1 MPQRP
6 THLTIRSYQVGF
18 GDCFL
23 LSFDYPGS
31 TARHVLIDFGTTAMP
46 ASLGTTSEKQ
56 MLAVA
61 NDIAAVCRKLDVV
74 VATHR
79 HKDHIGGFA
88 TKANGRGPGDAIRAL
103 KPAVVVQ
110 PWTEHPKA
118 KTDATRP
125 PTRAAKALVKTLAD
139 MQGVAA
145 YARNAA
151 AGVYDASLREQ
162 LSFLGENNLKN
173 ASAVKNLMTLA
184 PRTLYA
190 HAGQRL
196 ALGSVLPGVRV
207 RVLGPPTLEQ
217 SAKIRK
223 QRTRDKD
230 EFWHLQRKF
239 WSAQHGRVRA
249 TNGRPLFP
257 RAPRIQDPVYARWMR
272 RQLADAN
279 GDSLLQIVRV
289 LDRQMNNTS
298 LILLFEA
305 GKKRLLFPGDAQIEN
320 WEFALANQKWMALL
334 KGVDVYK
341 VGHHGSLNATPKS
354 LFANFSKVRPRAAA
368 PLLSLLST
376 LAGEHGD
383 DDDDTEVPR
392 RTLVTA
398 LQQKTQLHDT
408 QRIGRKLC
416 QEIGPIALG

>member
-1 MPQRP
+1 MPKQP

-23 LSFDYPGS
+23 LSFDYAASG
-31 TARHVLIDFGTTAMP
+31 ARHVLIDFGTTAMP
-46 ASLGTTSEKQ
+46 KPLDTTGEKQ

-61 NDIAAVCRKLDVV
+61 SDIATVCSGKLHVV

-88 TKANGRGPGDAIRAL
+88 TKPNGRGPGDAIRAL

-125 PTRAAKALVKTLAD
+125 PTQAAKALRRTLAD

-145 YARNAA
+145 HARSL
-151 AGVYDASLREQ
+151 AGSVNDASLREQ

-184 PRTLYA
+184 PRRLYA

-217 SAKIRK
+217 SAAIRK

-230 EFWHLQRKF
+230 EFWQLQRKF
-239 WSAQHGRVRA
+239 WSAQRGRAAAADERA
-249 TNGRPLFP
+249 LFP

-272 RQLADAN
+272 RQLADAS
-279 GDSLLQIVRV
+279 GDALLQIVRV

-305 GKKRLLFPGDAQIEN
+305 GRKRLLFPGDAQIEN
-320 WEFALANQKWMALL
+320 WEFALANKKWMRLL
-334 KGVDVYK
+334 KSIDVYK
-341 VGHHGSLNATPKS
+341 VGHHGSLNATPKT
-354 LFANFSKVRPRAAA
+354 LFANFTKVRPQTAR

-383 DDDDTEVPR
+383 DDSDTEVPR
-392 RTLVTA
+392 RTLVSA
-398 LQQKTQLHDT
+398 LQQKTQLHST
-408 QRIGRKLC
+408 QRLGRKLC
-416 QEIGPIALG
+416 ETIGPIAL